1 MTMKKQSV
9 ARAKW
14 SYATLVLAATAILCL
29 FSNNTLQ
36 AQETKAKND
45 SSKETPEVKT
55 TETKTFVIK
64 DPVIKPAYKEP
75 LKIVDGKE
83 VTNSEL
89 NALSPENIQNI
100 SILKDEKAIE
110 IYGEKAK
117 FGAII
122 VTTKMKNAPKSENKQ
137 NIPTITDS
145 SMSVDET
152 LVIMDGKV
160 ISHEELQAYDP
171 NKILLVEVLKDQKSL
186 EKYGAKDKKAVILVT
201 TKK

>member
-1 MTMKKQSV
+1 MKKQSSV
-9 ARAKW
+9 RAKW
-14 SYATLVLAATAILCL
+14 SYATLVLVATAILCL

-55 TETKTFVIK
+55 IETKTFVIK
-64 DPVIKPAYKEP
+64 DPVIKTAYKEP
-75 LKIVDGKE
+75 LIIVDKKE
-83 VTNSEL
+83 VTLTEF
-89 NALSPENIQNI
+89 NALSPENIENI

-110 IYGEKAK
+110 TYGEKAK
-117 FGAII
+117 YGVII
-122 VTTKMKNAPKSENKQ
+122 VTTKMKNAPTSENKQ
-137 NIPTITDS
+137 NISTITDS
-145 SMSVDET
+145 SVSVDET

>member
-1 MTMKKQSV
+1 MTMKKQSS

-14 SYATLVLAATAILCL
+14 SYATLVLAATASLFL
-29 FSNNTLQ
+29 FSAETLQ
-36 AQETKAKND
+36 AQEKKQD
-45 SSKETPEVKT
+45 SLSVKT
-55 TETKTFVIK
+55 PNVKI
-64 DPVIKPAYKEP
+64 ACKESDKVENP
-75 LKIVDGKE
+75 LIIVDKKE
-83 VTNSEL
+83 VTSSEL
-89 NALSPENIQNI
+89 KALSHENIENI

-117 FGAII
+117 YGVVI
-122 VTTKMKNAPKSENKQ
+122 VTTKMKNAPTSENKQ
-137 NIPTITDS
+137 NISTITDS
-145 SMSVDET
+145 SVSVDET
-152 LVIMDGKV
+152 LVVMDGKV

>member
-1 MTMKKQSV
+1 MTMKKQSSV
-9 ARAKW
+9 RAKW
-14 SYATLVLAATAILCL
+14 SYATLVLVATAILCL

-55 TETKTFVIK
+55 IETKTFVIK
-64 DPVIKPAYKEP
+64 DPVIKTAYKEP
-75 LKIVDGKE
+75 LIIVDKKE
-83 VTNSEL
+83 VTLTEF
-89 NALSPENIQNI
+89 NALSPENIENI

-110 IYGEKAK
+110 TYGEKAK
-117 FGAII
+117 YGVII
-122 VTTKMKNAPKSENKQ
+122 VTTKMKNAPTSENKQ
-137 NIPTITDS
+137 NISTITDS
-145 SMSVDET
+145 SVSVDET

>member
-1 MTMKKQSV
+1 MKKQSS

-14 SYATLVLAATAILCL
+14 SYATLVLAATASLFL
-29 FSNNTLQ
+29 FSAETLQ
-36 AQETKAKND
+36 AQEKKQD
-45 SSKETPEVKT
+45 SLSVKT
-55 TETKTFVIK
+55 PNVKI
-64 DPVIKPAYKEP
+64 ACKESDKVENP
-75 LKIVDGKE
+75 LIIVDKKE
-83 VTNSEL
+83 VTSSEL
-89 NALSPENIQNI
+89 KALSHENIENI

-117 FGAII
+117 YGVVI
-122 VTTKMKNAPKSENKQ
+122 VTTKMKNAPTSENKQ
-137 NIPTITDS
+137 NISTITDS
-145 SMSVDET
+145 SVSVDET
-152 LVIMDGKV
+152 LVVMDGKV